1 MTVMTVLS
9 RRPVEI
15 LCRAAVVAG
24 LCGGWGLVAAPE
36 VAESVV
42 ATFHA
47 DASQALDAMVKE
59 AKARNMKGVA
69 TVAFV
74 KDSAANGTSASIARL
89 TIDS

>member
-15 LCRAAVVAG
+15 LCLSAFVAA

-36 VAESVV
+36 VEESVV

-47 DASQALDAMVKE
+47 DASQALDAMVQE
-59 AKARNMKGVA
+59 PKARNMKGVI
-69 TVAFV
+69 
-74 KDSAANGTSASIARL
+74 GI
-89 TIDS
+89 

>member
-1 MTVMTVLS
+1 
-9 RRPVEI
+9 
-15 LCRAAVVAG
+15 
-24 LCGGWGLVAAPE
+24 VAAPE

-74 KDSAANGTSASIARL
+74 KV
-89 TIDS
+89 